1 MRAHKQDM
9 YAAWARD
16 WGIDGYE
23 QWDPKNRE
31 KARQKAAKYRQ
42 KRNERKED
50 NQTVTYR

>member
-16 WGIDGYE
+16 HGIEGYE

-31 KARQKAAKYRQ
+31 KARQRANKYRQ
-42 KRNERKED
+42 KQNEREKF
-50 NQTVTYR
+50 NQNVIQR